1 MSDGTAETKREG
13 IDDIGGSVG
22 THRIGG
28 QLAGVF
34 APVVAAAA
42 AVGYGWRPVVA
53 AAATL
58 PVAAASVLLLRFENA
73 PHKVVRRCLSGMSSA
88 FCRRFSRSSFCLRC
102 FPVGDRT
109 RGFPG
114 SKLLLRTAPFCTMRL
129 RFVAVGLFASSVAGY
144 AALARGYPRTV
155 AVAAS
160 GTVFLIGWF
169 IAWVFAVRSLR
180 RRDEGDPVPDACPE
194 CGQYIGVS
202 GGWMTVCS
210 GCGWKPGKP
219 LLRLFTHSEPVLQLR
234 RVARSPMLVGS
245 LLAVSALFFLLV
257 SGAAPEDLGQDG
269 VSLVDGSSPTGGTD
283 GTSAKSSARIDEE
296 RVERLIR
303 EYTRE
308 KRETRG
314 LDALEW
320 NEREQA
326 PARRHAEFM
335 EEDEYI
341 GHRGPSG
348 ETVRQR
354 YSGTCAE
361 NVVGTSP
368 TGEFSWKTPLSV
380 EVDSNREAAR
390 VFVDAWMR
398 SEGHRENILDPRH
411 DYISV
416 GVSHDEASG
425 GTYAVQVFCRDG

>member
-1 MSDGTAETKREG
+1 MRTA
-13 IDDIGGSVG
+13 
-22 THRIGG
+22 
-28 QLAGVF
+28 
-34 APVVAAAA
+34 
-42 AVGYGWRPVVA
+42 
-53 AAATL
+53 
-58 PVAAASVLLLRFENA
+58 
-73 PHKVVRRCLSGMSSA
+73 
-88 FCRRFSRSSFCLRC
+88 SFC
-102 FPVGDRT
+102 
-109 RGFPG
+109 
-114 SKLLLRTAPFCTMRL
+114 AMRL
-129 RFVAVGLFASSVAGY
+129 SLVAVGLFASSVAGY

-155 AVAAS
+155 AAAAA
-160 GTVFLIGWF
+160 GTAFLVGWS
-169 IAWVFAVRSLR
+169 IPWVFAVRSLR
-180 RRDEGDPVPDACPE
+180 RRDEGDPVPDTCPE
-194 CGQYIGVS
+194 CGRYIGVP

-219 LLRLFTHSEPVLQLR
+219 LVRPFTHSEPVLQLR

-245 LLAVSALFFLLV
+245 LLAVSALFLLFI

-308 KRETRG
+308 KREARG
-314 LDALEW
+314 LDALKW

-354 YSGTCAE
+354 YSGACAE

-390 VFVDAWMR
+390 VFVEAWMR
-398 SEGHRENILDPRH
+398 SERHRENILNPRH

-425 GTYAVQVFCRDG
+425 GTYAVQVFCRDD